1 MPSPLWDYDPLTLPL
16 TRAMIHGA
24 IEEATHGSLHVG
36 DPLADTL
43 IAQAQALGIPP
54 IHLRAWI
61 YDRSAEDGWS
71 AAALERWAV
80 QMDLIEPKEKA

>member
-1 MPSPLWDYDPLTLPL
+1 MPSPLWDYDPITLHL

-24 IEEATHGSLHVG
+24 IEEATHSSLNPN
-36 DPLADTL
+36 DALADTL
-43 IAQAQALGIPP
+43 MAQAQALGIPP

-80 QMDLIEPKEKA
+80 KMELIERKEQA